1 MGASESAGSRS
12 SQGATQ
18 HTTGRRP
25 GRPPAG
31 PRLVE
36 AGGYDVVHF
45 PTQVGEST
53 ELPSIYQPW
62 DLQHLH
68 FPQYFSADLLAFRDA
83 VWRTCAE
90 RATYVLVVSQFVRD
104 DVVNAF
110 AIDPSRVAVVSPG
123 APTSL
128 RDTDV
133 GARVPGVEEPF
144 ALYPAQAWEHKNHVR
159 LLEAVALL
167 EQRGLSVPLVCPG
180 QPNERLRAVRR
191 RAAELGVESLVRF
204 PGYVTD
210 GQLATLYRTARCL
223 VFPSLF
229 EGFGLPVLEA
239 FVAGLPVACSST
251 SAVGELAGGAAAT
264 FDPTDVEAIAEALS
278 GVWSDDTTRAAL
290 VEAGHARAEGYSW
303 DRLARGCR
311 RAYRAAVGETVTAAD
326 AALLAAAGVGVGSGD

>member
-1 MGASESAGSRS
+1 MRNA
-12 SQGATQ
+12 
-18 HTTGRRP
+18 
-25 GRPPAG
+25 
-31 PRLVE
+31 
-36 AGGYDVVHF
+36 
-45 PTQVGEST
+45 
-53 ELPSIYQPW
+53 
-62 DLQHLH
+62 
-68 FPQYFSADLLAFRDA
+68 
-83 VWRTCAE
+83 
-90 RATYVLVVSQFVRD
+90 ATYVLVASQFVRD

-128 RDTDV
+128 RDTEV
-133 GARVPGVEEPF
+133 VARVPGVEEPF
-144 ALYPAQAWEHKNHVR
+144 ALYPAQAWEHENHFR

-167 EQRGLSVPLVCPG
+167 EQRGLSVRLVCPG

-278 GVWSDDTTRAAL
+278 RVWSDDATRAAL

-303 DRLARGCR
+303 DRLARGSSRAVPSRRGGHGERCR
-311 RAYRAAVGETVTAAD
+311 RRAARRGRGRGRIRRLAERES
-326 AALLAAAGVGVGSGD
+326 ALPLPIGL